1 MAAITLRHVL
11 PEDHAYITGV
21 VDDWWDGRPVRGLL
35 PRLFF
40 EHFNDTSFVLE
51 RDSQLLAFLVGFKS
65 QSRPTIAYI
74 HFAGVRPDQRG
85 GGLGRRL
92 YQHFIAA
99 MQSRG
104 CETFKCIT
112 SPVNSG
118 SIEFHRKMGFD
129 IDPGTGEVAGIP
141 VTLNHSGQGQ
151 HRVQFTKTLWPSG
164 TPLSGST
171 GGMFPT

>member
-1 MAAITLRHVL
+1 MAAIALRHLL
-11 PEDHAYITGV
+11 PEDHAYITSV
-21 VDDWWDGRPVRGLL
+21 VDDWWGGRPVRGLL
-35 PRLFF
+35 PPLFF

-51 RDSQLLAFLVGFKS
+51 EGGQLLAFLVGFIS
-65 QSRPTIAYI
+65 QSRPKIAYI
-74 HFAGVRPDQRG
+74 HFVGVRPDQRG
-85 GGLGRRL
+85 GGHGRRL
-92 YQHFIAA
+92 YEHFMAA

-104 CETFKCIT
+104 CETFQCIT

-129 IDPGTGEVAGIP
+129 IDPGTGEVGGIA

-151 HRVQFTKTLWPSG
+151 HRVKFTKTLSPSG

-171 GGMFPT
+171 GGLFHA